1 MEKVQNLVV
10 ETGPALVL
18 VNPGTQ
24 KERIYFIREV
34 VTSSSGAWF
43 RTDLNLSRGTPTHVI
58 CRLNYGTEQRTIR
71 IKFFGKV
78 VRSEPGEGFAVAFE
92 YNC

>member
-24 KERIYFIREV
+24 EERIYFIREV

-92 YNC
+92 YNF

>member
-10 ETGPALVL
+10 ETGPALIL